1 MNLESYRGCCRQ
13 GTDWLL
19 QQLNADGSIGPV
31 ADDLYYYRVPWAFA
45 LVGEIEAAS
54 RALEWTKRNMLTPE
68 GALEGVTPQGVFA
81 DRYGCYPLSCLLTG
95 AALLQR
101 FDVVRPCTARLLTWQ
116 DPESGGFF
124 HNHTERTSAGEQEIF
139 PTAQAGMS
147 LLVAGEVDAARRAG
161 IWMERLWSLQP
172 EIDRRLFAVYS
183 ADLGLI
189 TEYPEQ
195 QKALYVTEK
204 SEPWQHHFNGG
215 IAAAFLA
222 HLYLATGEG
231 NWLTLARSYQDFSMT
246 TDECQFQSMQTC
258 KSGWG
263 SGLLYVATGEEK
275 YRAWAARMADWFVG
289 NQRDDGHWEDT
300 KFWNPE
306 PTLSDNIHVTVE
318 FVMHVAHL
326 ISFLAL
332 PAPADAGR

>member
-1 MNLESYRGCCRQ
+1 VSLEIYRHCCRR

-19 QQLNADGSIGPV
+19 EQLNADGSIGPV
-31 ADDLYYYRVPWAFA
+31 ADDLYYYRVPWTFA

-54 RALEWTKRNMLTPE
+54 RNLEWINRNMLTAKGAFE
-68 GALEGVTPQGVFA
+68 GLTPQGSFA

-101 FDVVRPCTARLLTWQ
+101 FDIVRRCTARLLTWQ
-116 DPESGGFF
+116 DAESGGFF
-124 HNHTERTSAGEQEIF
+124 HRYADRTPAGEQEIF

-147 LLVAGEVDAARRAG
+147 LIAAGEIDAARRAG
-161 IWMERLWSLQP
+161 AWMDRLWSLQP
-172 EIDRRLFAVYS
+172 EVDRRLFAVYS
-183 ADLGLI
+183 AARGLI
-189 TEYPEQ
+189 TEYPEE
-195 QKALYVTEK
+195 QKFLYVTEK

-215 IAAAFLA
+215 IAAAFLS
-222 HLYLATGEG
+222 HLYLATGEQ
-231 NWLTLARSYQDFSMT
+231 NWLALARSYQDFSMT

-275 YRAWAARMADWFVG
+275 YRAWAARMGDWF
-289 NQRDDGHWEDT
+289 NDHQRDDGHWENT
-300 KFWNPE
+300 KFWTPK
-306 PTLSDNIHVTVE
+306 PTRSDNIHITTE

-326 ISFLAL
+326 ISYLSL
-332 PAPADAGR
+332 PARAAAAH